1 MRTRS
6 SSKNTTEPEPQKHA
20 NDIDSD
26 EEDEDYVPDADV
38 EGSDN
43 DDENGAANTDTHGR
57 TTNSGLSI
65 TKQKAVDDAFNEL
78 FGLNSMAVTT
88 SATSKTKSKSK
99 IPARRLRM
107 AKKQRRILSSIFGA
121 KAAEKLFS
129 SSQSVAAKAR
139 PKPASNGTFRLERR
153 TVVEIKRFAGREIKV
168 EKVVMVPVME
178 AGDDKGQKSEIS
190 GIAAATTPV
199 SAARRQK
206 RTQQTK
212 SEVQPKGLD
221 SLLNQISRPEKL
233 STVAKTS
240 ADWNLFKE
248 KSDNAQLK
256 EELEKKA
263 MGNEAYLVKKDFLN
277 RVDVRRFELEKAER
291 EKERVKRA
299 ASKK

>member
-6 SSKNTTEPEPQKHA
+6 GKATNEPEPPK
-20 NDIDSD
+20 NEDDIESD

-38 EGSDN
+38 EGADN
-43 DDENGAANTDTHGR
+43 DDGNSVADYDTHGG
-57 TTNSGLSI
+57 TSSSGLSI

-78 FGLNSMAVTT
+78 FGLDFTAINT
-88 SATSKTKSKSK
+88 SATSDRKSRSK
-99 IPARRLRM
+99 IPARRSRM

-121 KAAEKLFS
+121 KSADKLFLS
-129 SSQSVAAKAR
+129 SKSVASRAR

-153 TVVEIKRFAGREIKV
+153 TVVEVKRFAGREIKV

-178 AGDDKGQKSEIS
+178 ERNEKVQKREFSS
-190 GIAAATTPV
+190 SAAATTPI
-199 SAARRQK
+199 ATDRRRI
-206 RTQQTK
+206 RTRQSK

-221 SLLNQISRPEKL
+221 SLLNEMSRPEKL

-256 EELEKKA
+256 DELEKKA

-291 EKERVKRA
+291 ERERVKRA
-299 ASKK
+299 ASNK